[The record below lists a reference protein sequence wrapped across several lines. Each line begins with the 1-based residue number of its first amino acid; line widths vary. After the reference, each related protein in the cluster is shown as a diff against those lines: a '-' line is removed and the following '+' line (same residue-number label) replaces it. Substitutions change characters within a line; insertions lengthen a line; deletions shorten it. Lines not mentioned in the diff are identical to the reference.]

1 MAHTRSGDLK
11 DVPSV
16 CCFVSC
22 CADNNECEL
31 EPCGHGRGHCV
42 NTDGS
47 FKCLCRQGYKH
58 MVQQGRPK
66 CIGEYEGVSSSCFSG
81 GRQTLDCSCPF
92 SCADLN
98 ECSKQD
104 ICGVG
109 GQCVNLLGSY
119 KCECH
124 RGFRIKSHRHPIC
137 EGAHCQTVV
146 INSSVNFRL

>member
-1 MAHTRSGDLK
+1 MAHTRFRNLI
-11 DVPSV
+11 PSV

-47 FKCLCRQGYKH
+47 YKCLCRQGYKH

-66 CIGEYEGVSSSCFSG
+66 CIGESGGVSSSWFSG
-81 GRQTLDCSCPF
+81 SRLLYCSCPF
-92 SCADLN
+92 SYADLN

-109 GQCVNLLGSY
+109 GQCVNLPGSY
-119 KCECH
+119 ECECH
-124 RGFRIKSHRHPIC
+124 RGFHIKSHRHPIC
-137 EGAHCQTVV
+137 EGANCQTVV
-146 INSSVNFRL
+146 IYTNVNFRLW